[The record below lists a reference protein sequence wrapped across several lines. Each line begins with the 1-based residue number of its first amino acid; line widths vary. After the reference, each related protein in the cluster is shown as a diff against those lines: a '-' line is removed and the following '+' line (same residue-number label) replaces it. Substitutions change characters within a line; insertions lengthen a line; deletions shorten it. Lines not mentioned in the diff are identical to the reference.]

1 MPTAHVN
8 GIDIFYKDTGHG
20 LPLVLIGGFA
30 SDHLSWRPVTKYLE
44 TQYRIITFDN
54 RGAGQSTVPA
64 DEYSIED
71 MAKDTLALC
80 QYLGIHRAAFIGH
93 SMGGMILQAIMH
105 DDSSVVSAAVISQ
118 SGVTLNTAYAYFQ
131 RARLQLMR
139 NKVPT
144 IELIKM
150 ELAWCFS
157 HDFLSQGNTFDELAE
172 FWSLSPHPFSVLGC
186 KGQLSALEKVSTTQW
201 LSNITI
207 PTLVLTG
214 DEDIVLPSRCSQQLL
229 DHLSDVRHYGFHRCG
244 HIAQVEQSVRFCD
257 VVTHF
262 LSSFYDN

>member
-1 MPTAHVN
+1 MPIAHIN
-8 GIDIFYKDTGHG
+8 GVDIFYRDGG
-20 LPLVLIGGFA
+20 QGSPLILIGGFS
-30 SDHLSWRPVTKYLE
+30 SDHSSWEPVKKYLE
-44 TQYRIITFDN
+44 TQYRVITFDN
-54 RGAGQSTVPA
+54 RGAGQSTVPT
-64 DEYSIED
+64 DEYTIDD
-71 MAKDTLALC
+71 MARDTVALC
-80 QYLGIHRAAFIGH
+80 QYLGIERAHFVGH

-105 DDSSVVSAAVISQ
+105 DYSSVVSAAVISQ
-118 SGVTLNTAYAYFQ
+118 SGVALNTAYAYFQ

-139 NKVPT
+139 ERVPT

-186 KGQLSALEKVSTTQW
+186 KGQLSALERVSTTQW
-201 LSNITI
+201 LSSITI

-214 DEDIVLPSRCSQQLL
+214 DEDIVLPSRCSQPLL
-229 DHLSDVRHYGFHRCG
+229 DHLSDVRHYEFHRCG
-244 HIAQVEQSVRFCD
+244 HIAHVEQSVKFCD

-262 LSSFYDN
+262 LSGFS